1 MNIFKESKR
10 VRLVKAYRELFHSKV
25 GEEVLHDLCK
35 SCHVY
40 TSTMDS
46 NPQEMAYK
54 EGARSVVLRILK
66 TIEIDPFEL
75 DRQLKKGQSN
85 EE

>member
-1 MNIFKESKR
+1 MFLFKESRR
-10 VRLVKAYRELFHSKV
+10 VALVKAYRELFHSDV
-25 GEEVLHDLCK
+25 GKEVLHDLCK
-35 SCHVY
+35 SCNVY
-40 TSTMDS
+40 TSTMDA
-46 NPQEMAYK
+46 NPHEMAFK

-75 DRQLKKGQSN
+75 DRLIKKGQS